1 MSVAKNLSELELK
14 KFENEEV
21 HIETVNDKAKSIGI
35 FVLKFIGLLVFL
47 YFFIVSLDLMSN
59 GFRVLGGKEASQFL
73 SSPYVLENPVTG
85 LMIGVLVTV
94 VVQSSST
101 STSIVVS
108 MVGSESIYQQFELI
122 FLLFELNSSSHNIR
136 L

>member
-1 MSVAKNLSELELK
+1 MSAVKNLSELELK
-14 KFENEEV
+14 KFENEEIN
-21 HIETVNDKAKSIGI
+21 IETVNDKAKKIGI

-59 GFRVLGGKEASQFL
+59 GFRVFGGKKVSKFL
-73 SSPYVLENPVTG
+73 SSPYVLENPITG
-85 LMIGVLVTV
+85 MMIGVLVTV

-108 MVGSESIYQQFELI
+108 MVGSQSINQQFKLI
-122 FLLFELNSSSHNIR
+122 FFV
-136 L
+136 